1 MASQQIEK
9 KKNELT
15 TSAKLRKDTE
25 MLLAPHAN
33 WDKYLT
39 PAPMSVAVLGE
50 LVFISSK
57 DDFSINKNPPKD
69 GFKHMKY
76 PNSFKASLMQVCN
89 SGWSAFN
96 EAHNSMDQIRLY
108 TENVPMHVRTAVEII
123 LNDDDSLMQIMLPNT
138 LLELE
143 NIASACLALS
153 QSTTENFQSVV
164 RLVHE
169 LLEASTNAQQA
180 YNQDL
185 KKVNQTIQE
194 YKIRQEAKDEASK
207 RAEKDLKDFKEKWDA
222 AEKLFDETMKKM
234 PSGWDMIG
242 MNLAEGLAESLNV
255 LVSGLTSVVTTS
267 FASYMA
273 QNVGGAVSTQT
284 VGGAVST
291 QTSSGSVPGSAQVH
305 QFFDVKDVY
314 SEAYIIANLVEQLKY
329 YFKNGKIDWSA
340 LYDQKEIKAKS
351 DVQKDL
357 LVEFRNKIAKLPESA
372 PKTEVLGLFDAGISI
387 CNKLG
392 EIAPKGEC
400 DPGQEQKIAN
410 DIADLL
416 VQAQTFNSKGRQ
428 LTKTNP
434 MSQTPPEL
442 VKAGQGKKRASE
454 HAVEN
459 ARIQIAEARKALDTA
474 RDMYSKTLDRLE
486 KNKQEM
492 TDILTILASSD
503 VQQID
508 FKTTLEFL
516 GLGLKALA
524 SVKEQWEKM
533 VQFFQVVTNII
544 KVAMNSATNTFVKR
558 VEEAAKYH
566 QKEKKSYSS
575 VKFVKDG
582 VYSQAFQVSN
592 LASLINMMSTTYVS
606 VSDQHIMGRISS
618 LGRLMNLDVSSPE
631 FAQERKKLQDGC
643 KAAQLAIEQLVKKNK
658 LDFQLQTEE
667 RLKGLTEL
675 AGLLPPASQEE
686 EKKIQEIVNAPSEE
700 LDQYA

>member
-1 MASQQIEK
+1 MASKQIEK
-9 KKNELT
+9 KTKELT

-50 LVFISSK
+50 LVFLSSK

-69 GFKHMKY
+69 GFKYMKY

-96 EAHNSMDQIRLY
+96 EAHNSMDQIRLH
-108 TENVPMHVRTAVEII
+108 TANVPMHVRTVVEII
-123 LNDDDSLMQIMLPNT
+123 LKDDDSLMEIMLPST
-138 LLELE
+138 LLTLS
-143 NIASACLALS
+143 NIASSCLALS
-153 QSTTENFQSVV
+153 KSTTNNFQSVV
-164 RLVHE
+164 SLVHE

-185 KKVNQTIQE
+185 KNVNQTIQE
-194 YKIRQEAKDEASK
+194 YKIRQQAKDEANK
-207 RAEKDLKDFKEKWDA
+207 RAEKDLKDFKVKWEA

-234 PSGWDMIG
+234 PSGWDLIG
-242 MNLAEGLAESLNV
+242 MNLAEGLAESLNA
-255 LVSGLTSVVTTS
+255 LVSGLTSVVTLN
-267 FASYMA
+267 FGKLFG
-273 QNVGGAVSTQT
+273 VGE
-284 VGGAVST
+284 GGSPSGKPNEA
-291 QTSSGSVPGSAQVH
+291 GSVPTSVH
-305 QFFDVKDVY
+305 QFFDGKEIHDA
-314 SEAYIIANLVEQLKY
+314 AYMIVTVVQMSKS
-329 YFKNGKIDWSA
+329 YFKDGKIDWTN
-340 LYDQKEIKAKS
+340 LYDQKEMKAKS

-357 LVEFRNKIAKLPESA
+357 LVEYKSKVAKLQESA
-372 PKTEVLGLFDAGISI
+372 QKTKVLELFDAGISI
-387 CNKLG
+387 YNKLG
-392 EIAPKGEC
+392 EIAPKGQC
-400 DPGQEQKIAN
+400 DPGEEQKIVKG
-410 DIADLL
+410 IEDLL
-416 VQAQTFNSKGRQ
+416 DKAQTFNSTGRQ
-428 LTKTNP
+428 LTNTNP

-442 VKAGQGKKRASE
+442 AKAGQGKKRASE

-474 RDMYSKTLDRLE
+474 RNMYSTAMDRLE
-486 KNKQEM
+486 KTKQEM
-492 TDILTILASSD
+492 TDILTVLASCD

-524 SVKEQWEKM
+524 NVKEQWEKM
-533 VQFFQVVTNII
+533 VHFFQVVTNII
-544 KVAMNSATNTFVKR
+544 EVAMNSATNTFAEQVKS
-558 VEEAAKYH
+558 AAKYH
-566 QKEKKSYSS
+566 QAGKHSYSS

-592 LASLINMMSTTYVS
+592 LANLINMISTTYVS
-606 VSDQHIMGRISS
+606 VSDQHIMDRISS
-618 LGRLMNLDVSSPE
+618 LARLMNLEVNSPE

-675 AGLLPPASQEE
+675 AVLLPPASQEE
-686 EKKIQEIVNAPSEE
+686 EKKIQEIVNTPSEE
-700 LDQYA
+700 LDQYI